1 MHNYF
6 QIVYN
11 FFNLSMWKTFRLVHK
26 RFQSFHD
33 FFSLSIR
40 KLSTYFFLHHEV
52 RLHTEHSIMINPY
65 AKSVRFDVLFE
76 DDETWFDVECQAA
89 DTKELPQR
97 SRYYHAI
104 TTVDSLSRGQEY
116 RELRPGYVIFIC
128 LFDLFKQDEAVYS
141 FQMTDEKN
149 HLHLNDGQV
158 TIFLN
163 SKCSKD
169 DIPCELKNL
178 FRYLEEDTVPE
189 SDLWLL
195 RLQSA
200 VKTME
205 NEKEVRSRMT
215 LYDEWVRTALA
226 FEKCKEKLEES
237 EKALQI
243 TEEKI
248 KQAEVEKKQAEAE
261 IKKAEVEIKQAEIER
276 RLTEYLLNQ
285 NRFDD
290 LKKAFK
296 DPAYKEKLLEELN
309 Q

>member
-1 MHNYF
+1 MKDEELFRGLLSRILPERKIRRLRLHDCEDEA
-6 QIVYN
+6 Q
-11 FFNLSMWKTFRLVHK
+11 FFTP
-26 RFQSFHD
+26 
-33 FFSLSIR
+33 
-40 KLSTYFFLHHEV
+40 EV

-76 DDETWFDVECQAA
+76 DDDAWFDVECQAA

-97 SRYYHAI
+97 SRYYHAVA
-104 TTVDSLSRGQEY
+104 TVDSLSRGQEY
-116 RELRPGYVIFIC
+116 RQLKPGYVIFIC
-128 LFDLFKQDEAVYS
+128 LFDLFEKDEPMYS
-141 FQMTDEKN
+141 FQMIDGKN

-163 SKCSKD
+163 SKCRKD

-178 FRYLEEDTVPE
+178 FQYLAEDTVPK
-189 SDLWLL
+189 SDSWLL
-195 RLQSA
+195 HLQRA

-205 NEKEVRSRMT
+205 NEKEVQSRMT
-215 LYDEWVRTALA
+215 LYDEWVRTAIA

-237 EKALQI
+237 EKALE
-243 TEEKI
+243 TVA
-248 KQAEVEKKQAEAE
+248 AEIKQAEAE
-261 IKKAEVEIKQAEIER
+261 RNQAEAEK
-276 RLTEYLLNQ
+276 RLMEYLLNQ

-290 LKKAFK
+290 LKKVFK